1 MSRSSGKSAKIATG
15 SARYPAGYPLLR
27 VSVMF
32 YSLKKK
38 GTACLLPACNSRC
51 KSGSLLMI
59 SLIAISI
66 LSMSLM
72 ISEKVYPVMSV
83 LR

>member
-1 MSRSSGKSAKIATG
+1 MSRSSGKSAKTAAG
-15 SARYPAGYPLLR
+15 SARYSGGYPLLR
-27 VSVMF
+27 VSVVF
-32 YSLKKK
+32 YSLKK

-66 LSMSLM
+66 LSMSST
-72 ISEKVYPVMSV
+72 ISPKVYPVMSV